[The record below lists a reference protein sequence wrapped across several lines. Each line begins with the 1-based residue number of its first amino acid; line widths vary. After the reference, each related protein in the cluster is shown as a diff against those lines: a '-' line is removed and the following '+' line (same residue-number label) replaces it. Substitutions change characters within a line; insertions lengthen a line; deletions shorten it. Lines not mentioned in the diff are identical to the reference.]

1 VVLLILGATWINGI
15 VEISRASFVVLLILG
30 ATPGA
35 LAQSASISV
44 CGIFS

>member
-1 VVLLILGATWINGI
+1 MIKKAARGY
-15 VEISRASFVVLLILG
+15 FVVLLILG